1 MEKAIVTPYEVKG
14 EIDYKELLKEFGIE
28 EISDSLKQRFYS
40 LSKAG
45 KHSFLEKGFFFAHR
59 DLGFFLDEFEKGNE
73 VALYTGRGPSG
84 PMHLAHLVPFMFTKY
99 LQDAFDADL
108 YIQITD
114 DEKFL
119 FKELSLEETKK
130 YAYENIKDILAL
142 GFKKGK
148 THVILDT
155 EHIKILYPIALKVAK
170 KLTYSTVKATF
181 GFKSES
187 NIGQIFFTSIQSA
200 PAFLPS
206 EIKKKKV
213 ACLIPCAID
222 QDPHFRL
229 TRDIAEK
236 LGYYKP
242 ALIESKFLPS
252 LQGFGKMSASDP
264 ESSIYLNDSEE
275 EIKKKVM
282 NAFTGGRETIKLQRE
297 KGGNPE
303 ICPIFVFS
311 DLLFE
316 NSGKIFEECKSG
328 GRICG
333 DCKKEF
339 YEKIIKFLKKIRE
352 GRDKYVLEDY
362 LMGEK

>member
-1 MEKAIVTPYEVKG
+1 
-14 EIDYKELLKEFGIE
+14 
-28 EISDSLKQRFYS
+28 
-40 LSKAG
+40 
-45 KHSFLEKGFFFAHR
+45 
-59 DLGFFLDEFEKGNE
+59 
-73 VALYTGRGPSG
+73 
-84 PMHLAHLVPFMFTKY
+84 
-99 LQDAFDADL
+99 
-108 YIQITD
+108 
-114 DEKFL
+114 
-119 FKELSLEETKK
+119 
-130 YAYENIKDILAL
+130 
-142 GFKKGK
+142 
-148 THVILDT
+148 
-155 EHIKILYPIALKVAK
+155 
-170 KLTYSTVKATF
+170 LTYSTVKATF
-181 GFKSES
+181 GFKPES

-252 LQGFGKMSASDP
+252 LQGFGKMSASEP

-297 KGGNPE
+297 KGGNPNV
-303 ICPIFVFS
+303 CAIFAFS
-311 DLLFE
+311 ELFFE
-316 NSGKIFEECKSG
+316 DSGKIFEECKSG

-339 YEKIIKFLKKIRE
+339 YEKIIKLLKKIRE
-352 GRDKYVLEDY
+352 RRDKYVLEDY